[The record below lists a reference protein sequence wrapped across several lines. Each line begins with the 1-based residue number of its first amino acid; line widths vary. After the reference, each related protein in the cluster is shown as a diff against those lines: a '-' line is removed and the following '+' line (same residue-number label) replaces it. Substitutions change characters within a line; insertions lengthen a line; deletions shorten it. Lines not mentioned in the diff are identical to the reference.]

1 MSDPGPTSD
10 AQTPDR
16 GPDPAPD
23 RVSGPAADPAVGPAL
38 EPGPA
43 PGETTILI
51 CSSCRLAED
60 PAAEPR
66 PGRQLAADARRAAE
80 GTGVAVRHV
89 ACLGNCRRG
98 LSAAIYRVGCWTYV
112 FGGLGASSGADL
124 VAGARLFAGSAD
136 GFMPFRDRPEALK
149 RGLVARIP
157 PFDSLKDLP

>member
-1 MSDPGPTSD
+1 MCDPDPLSAPPPGPDSVSD
-10 AQTPDR
+10 S
-16 GPDPAPD
+16 
-23 RVSGPAADPAVGPAL
+23 VPAAPL
-38 EPGPA
+38 SEPGPA
-43 PGETTILI
+43 LAQKAPGDMTILV

-66 PGRQLAADARRAAE
+66 PGGLLALDARRAAE

-98 LSAAIYRVGCWTYV
+98 LSAAIYRAGCWTYV
-112 FGGLGASSGADL
+112 FGGLGVASGADL

-157 PFDSLKDLP
+157 PFDSLEDLP